1 MSVGAP
7 AIRVVSTGARPF
19 PRRPS
24 KRSGVES
31 LRARLPASPWR
42 NRAPH
47 RQRRSSATGVS
58 PRAAWVRLVVAVL
71 ALAVATGAA
80 AEERVAATAQD
91 HAEAPG
97 GSSGEAGGAAALS
110 AAPQTFR
117 DALGSAQ
124 AMRAFGASLTD
135 DELLGQ
141 AFMLGYPDAAPT
153 PFLLGWIERQG
164 LGGVKIFPRNVASL
178 EQLAKD
184 VDQLQAAAQR
194 QPRRIP
200 LLIATDLEGGW
211 INHVKHEV
219 SKTPGNLAIGAAG
232 MAEDAYRTGRYLG
245 LELAALGI
253 NMNFAPTV
261 DVYSSPDASV
271 IGPRAFSSDPVQTGL
286 LAVAYFRGLQ
296 SAGIIATAKHYPGHG
311 AADRDSHLV
320 LPRVDVDPQQFWD
333 RELVPYRFLIREG
346 LPAIMSG
353 HLAFPAI
360 ADEHVPASLSPVFMD
375 ELLRGRLGFE
385 GVVVTDDLEMTGAV
399 QYAGSPAKAAA
410 AAIEAG
416 NDLALVSHTQAWQQ
430 QAWEVARRRMEDDA
444 PFRSRVA
451 AAAGRVLEAKRAAV
465 TADPPM
471 PLGSAASVT
480 RSLAG
485 LVPAPGA
492 AEFFFASAARA
503 VTVVRGAML
512 PMPEARGRTL
522 LVGQH
527 RAFLDAGRRR
537 YPDAEAAQFPWS
549 PFYHAREPHLSAIP
563 AAARR
568 YDTIIFELANFNS
581 LEILTTMEPLA
592 DRIVVLSALT
602 PVYLREVP
610 WVHTA
615 VAVYGNSAAS
625 FDAGFAVL
633 AGDYPASGRWPL
645 DFGAA
650 TAASAAPAA
659 GAP

>member
-1 MSVGAP
+1 MNLRMSLVP
-7 AIRVVSTGARPF
+7 ALWALVAGLALTGA
-19 PRRPS
+19 
-24 KRSGVES
+24 
-31 LRARLPASPWR
+31 
-42 NRAPH
+42 
-47 RQRRSSATGVS
+47 
-58 PRAAWVRLVVAVL
+58 
-71 ALAVATGAA
+71 
-80 AEERVAATAQD
+80 
-91 HAEAPG
+91 
-97 GSSGEAGGAAALS
+97 AGGAADENVAAARRNDVDMQGASNREARGDTTLD
-110 AAPQTFR
+110 AAPETFWE
-117 DALGSAQ
+117 ALGSAE
-124 AMRAFGASLTD
+124 AMRAFAAGLSD

-141 AFMLGYPDAAPT
+141 AFMLGYPGTELT
-153 PFLLGWIERQG
+153 PLLLGWIEGQG

-178 EQLAKD
+178 EQLAAA
-184 VDQLQAAAQR
+184 VDRLQAAAQR
-194 QPRRIP
+194 QPRQVP

-211 INHVKHEV
+211 IDHVKHEI

-232 MAEDAYRTGRYLG
+232 MADDAYRTGRYLG

-261 DVYSSPDASV
+261 DVYSNPDASV

-320 LPRVDVDPQQFWD
+320 LPRIAADLQQLWD

-346 LPAIMSG
+346 VPAIMSG

-360 ADEHVPASLSPVFMD
+360 AGEDVPASLSPVFMS
-375 ELLRGRLGFE
+375 ELLRERLGFD

-399 QYAGSPAKAAA
+399 QHAGSPAEAVV

-416 NDLALVSHTQAWQQ
+416 NDLALVSHTPAWQE
-430 QAWEVARRRMEDDA
+430 QAWEVARRRMKEDEQ
-444 PFRSRVA
+444 FRRRVA
-451 AAAGRVLEAKRAAV
+451 EAAWRVLEAKRAAV
-465 TADPPM
+465 TATPPL
-471 PLGSAASVT
+471 PVTSAASVAG
-480 RSLAG
+480 SLAH

-492 AEFFFASAARA
+492 AEFFFSSAARA
-503 VTVVRGAML
+503 VTVVRDAGL
-512 PMPEARGRTL
+512 PLPDARGRTL
-522 LVGQH
+522 LAGQH

-537 YPDAEAAQFPWS
+537 YPDAEVAKFPWS
-549 PFYHAREPHLSAIP
+549 PFYYAREPHLSAIP
-563 AAARR
+563 AAARG

-581 LEILTTMEPLA
+581 LEILAAMEPLA
-592 DRIVVLSALT
+592 ERIVVLSALT

-650 TAASAAPAA
+650 EAPAA
-659 GAP
+659 AGTP

>member
-1 MSVGAP
+1 MWVL
-7 AIRVVSTGARPF
+7 V
-19 PRRPS
+19 
-24 KRSGVES
+24 
-31 LRARLPASPWR
+31 
-42 NRAPH
+42 
-47 RQRRSSATGVS
+47 ATI
-58 PRAAWVRLVVAVL
+58 
-71 ALAVATGAA
+71 ALAGAA
-80 AEERVAATAQD
+80 AAGADENVAAARQHDAATAD
-91 HAEAPG
+91 NSPGDSARMGTFWEALDSAE
-97 GSSGEAGGAAALS
+97 
-110 AAPQTFR
+110 
-117 DALGSAQ
+117 
-124 AMRAFGASLTD
+124 AMRAFAASLSD
-135 DELLGQ
+135 NELLGQ
-141 AFMLGYPDAAPT
+141 AFMLGYPDAVLT
-153 PFLLGWIERQG
+153 PFLLGWIEGQG

-178 EQLAKD
+178 EQLAAH
-184 VDQLQAAAQR
+184 VDELQAAAQR

-211 INHVKHEV
+211 IDHVKHEI

-232 MAEDAYRTGRYLG
+232 MPADAYRTGRYLG

-320 LPRVDVDPQQFWD
+320 LPRIAADRERLWD

-360 ADEHVPASLSPVFMD
+360 ADEDLPASLSPVFMD
-375 ELLRGRLGFE
+375 ELLRDRLGFE
-385 GVVVTDDLEMTGAV
+385 GIVVTDDLEMTGVV
-399 QYAGSPAKAAA
+399 QYAGSPAEAVV

-416 NDLALVSHTQAWQQ
+416 NDLALVSHTPAWQEQAWD
-430 QAWEVARRRMEDDA
+430 VARRRMKEDEQ
-444 PFRSRVA
+444 FRSRVA
-451 AAAGRVLEAKRAAV
+451 AAAVRVLEAKRAAV
-465 TADPPM
+465 TATPPL
-471 PLGSAASVT
+471 PLSSAASVT
-480 RSLAG
+480 RSLAH

-492 AEFFFASAARA
+492 AEFFFSSAARA
-503 VTVVRGAML
+503 VTVVRDAGL
-512 PMPEARGRTL
+512 PLPVTRGRTL
-522 LVGQH
+522 LAGQH

-537 YPDAEAAQFPWS
+537 YPDADVAKFPWS
-549 PFYHAREPHLSAIP
+549 PFYFAREPHLSAVP
-563 AAARR
+563 ATARG

-581 LEILTTMEPLA
+581 LEILTAMEPLA
-592 DRIVVLSALT
+592 ERIVVLSALT

-633 AGDYPASGRWPL
+633 AGDFPASGRWPL
-645 DFGAA
+645 DFAGAA
-650 TAASAAPAA
+650 AA

>member
-1 MSVGAP
+1 MS
-7 AIRVVSTGARPF
+7 
-19 PRRPS
+19 
-24 KRSGVES
+24 
-31 LRARLPASPWR
+31 WR
-42 NRAPH
+42 
-47 RQRRSSATGVS
+47 S
-58 PRAAWVRLVVAVL
+58 PRLVALRFFMAGLAMAGAVTIAAEGNG
-71 ALAVATGAA
+71 GAA
-80 AEERVAATAQD
+80 RRDDAATA
-91 HAEAPG
+91 
-97 GSSGEAGGAAALS
+97 GGATGENAATTTS
-110 AAPQTFR
+110 TAPVTFWE
-117 DALGSAQ
+117 ALGSAE
-124 AMRAFGASLTD
+124 AMRAFAASLSD

-141 AFMLGYPDAAPT
+141 AFMLGYPDAVLT
-153 PFLLGWIERQG
+153 PFLLGWIEGQG

-178 EQLAKD
+178 EQLAAH
-184 VDQLQAAAQR
+184 VDELQAAAQR

-211 INHVKHEV
+211 IDHVKHEV

-232 MAEDAYRTGRYLG
+232 MPEDAYRTGRYLG

-320 LPRVDVDPQQFWD
+320 LPRIAADRERLWD

-360 ADEHVPASLSPVFMD
+360 ADEDLPASLSPVFMD
-375 ELLRGRLGFE
+375 ELLRDRLGFE
-385 GVVVTDDLEMTGAV
+385 GIVVTDDLEMTGVV
-399 QYAGSPAKAAA
+399 QYAGSPAEAVV

-416 NDLALVSHTQAWQQ
+416 NDLALVSHTPAWQE
-430 QAWEVARRRMEDDA
+430 QAWEVARRRMKEDEQ
-444 PFRSRVA
+444 FRSRVA
-451 AAAGRVLEAKRAAV
+451 AAAVRVLEAKRAAV
-465 TADPPM
+465 TATPPL
-471 PLGSAASVT
+471 PLSSAASVT
-480 RSLAG
+480 RSLAH

-492 AEFFFASAARA
+492 AEFFFSSAARA
-503 VTVVRGAML
+503 VTVVRDAGL
-512 PMPEARGRTL
+512 PLPVTRGRIL
-522 LVGQH
+522 LAGQH

-537 YPDAEAAQFPWS
+537 YPDADVAKFPWS
-549 PFYHAREPHLSAIP
+549 PFYFARQPHLSAIP
-563 AAARR
+563 ATARG

-581 LEILTTMEPLA
+581 LEILTAMEPLA
-592 DRIVVLSALT
+592 ERIVVLSALT

-633 AGDYPASGRWPL
+633 AGDFPASGRWPL
-645 DFGAA
+645 DF
-650 TAASAAPAA
+650 A
-659 GAP
+659 GAEAAAADGAP

>member
-1 MSVGAP
+1 MAGAAVAVGAEDV
-7 AIRVVSTGARPF
+7 ASTD
-19 PRRPS
+19 
-24 KRSGVES
+24 
-31 LRARLPASPWR
+31 RADQDSS
-42 NRAPH
+42 H
-47 RQRRSSATGVS
+47 RTGV
-58 PRAAWVRLVVAVL
+58 
-71 ALAVATGAA
+71 AT
-80 AEERVAATAQD
+80 AATSV
-91 HAEAPG
+91 P
-97 GSSGEAGGAAALS
+97 AAVVPES
-110 AAPQTFR
+110 FR
-117 DALGSAQ
+117 DALDSAQ
-124 AMRAFGASLTD
+124 AMTAFAASLTD

-141 AFMLGYPDAAPT
+141 AFMLGYPDAAPS
-153 PFLLGWIERQG
+153 PFLLGWIENQG

-178 EQLAKD
+178 QQLAAD
-184 VDQLQAAAQR
+184 VDRLQAAAQR

-211 INHVKHEV
+211 IDHVKHEV

-232 MAEDAYRTGRYLG
+232 MPDDAYRTGRYLG

-320 LPRVDVDPQQFWD
+320 LPRVAADRQALWD

-346 LPAIMSG
+346 LPAVMSG

-360 ADEHVPASLSPVFMD
+360 DGEDVPASLSPVFMD
-375 ELLRGRLGFE
+375 ELLRDRLGFE

-399 QYAGSPAKAAA
+399 QYAGSPAAAVV

-430 QAWEVARRRMEDDA
+430 QAWEAARRRMKDDA
-444 PFRSRVA
+444 RFRGRVA
-451 AAAGRVLEAKRAAV
+451 AAAGRVLEAKRAAL
-465 TADPPM
+465 TADPPL
-471 PLGSAASVT
+471 PLASAASVN
-480 RSLAG
+480 RSLTG

-492 AEFFFASAARA
+492 ADFFFSSAARA
-503 VTVVRGAML
+503 VTVVRDAML

-537 YPDAEAAQFPWS
+537 YPDAEAARFPWS
-549 PFYHAREPHLSAIP
+549 PFYYAREPHLSAIP
-563 AAARR
+563 ATARR

-581 LEILTTMEPLA
+581 LEVLSAMEPLA

-615 VAVYGNSAAS
+615 VAVYGNSSAS

-633 AGDYPASGRWPL
+633 AGDYPAAGRWPL

-650 TAASAAPAA
+650 EAAATAAAP
-659 GAP
+659 

>member
-1 MSVGAP
+1 MIVRPTVAP
-7 AIRVVSTGARPF
+7 RSKSNRRDSDSTLVLSIGL
-19 PRRPS
+19 
-24 KRSGVES
+24 VM
-31 LRARLPASPWR
+31 
-42 NRAPH
+42 
-47 RQRRSSATGVS
+47 AT
-58 PRAAWVRLVVAVL
+58 L
-71 ALAVATGAA
+71 ALASAALAVGEESVAAEHEAAAAPGAATGEPAGTAA
-80 AEERVAATAQD
+80 
-91 HAEAPG
+91 
-97 GSSGEAGGAAALS
+97 SGAAPKMFWEAL
-110 AAPQTFR
+110 
-117 DALGSAQ
+117 DSAQ
-124 AMRAFGASLTD
+124 AMRAFAAGLSD

-141 AFMLGYPDAAPT
+141 AFMLGYPGAAPT
-153 PFLLGWIERQG
+153 PFLRGWIEGQS

-178 EQLAKD
+178 QQLAAD
-184 VDQLQAAAQR
+184 IDELQGAAQR

-211 INHVKHEV
+211 IDHVKHEI

-232 MAEDAYRTGRYLG
+232 MADDAYRTGRYLG

-261 DVYSSPDASV
+261 DVYSNPDASV

-320 LPRVDVDPQQFWD
+320 LPRVAADREQLWD
-333 RELVPYRFLIREG
+333 RELVPYRFLVREG
-346 LPAIMSG
+346 VPAIMSG

-360 ADEHVPASLSPVFMD
+360 ADERVPASLSPVFMS
-375 ELLRGRLGFE
+375 ELLRERLGFD

-399 QYAGSPAKAAA
+399 QHAGSPAQAVV

-416 NDLALVSHTQAWQQ
+416 NDLALVSHTPAWQE
-430 QAWEVARRRMEDDA
+430 QAWEAARRRMKEDEQ
-444 PFRSRVA
+444 FRSRVA
-451 AAAGRVLEAKRAAV
+451 EAALRVLEAKRAAV
-465 TADPPM
+465 TATPPL
-471 PLGSAASVT
+471 PVTSAASVAG
-480 RSLAG
+480 SLAH

-492 AEFFFASAARA
+492 AEFFFSSAARA
-503 VTVVRGAML
+503 VTVVRDAGL
-512 PMPEARGRTL
+512 PLPEARGRTL
-522 LVGQH
+522 LAGQH

-537 YPDAEAAQFPWS
+537 YPDAEVANFPWS
-549 PFYHAREPHLSAIP
+549 PFYYAREPHLSAIP
-563 AAARR
+563 AAARG

-581 LEILTTMEPLA
+581 LEILAAMEPLA
-592 DRIVVLSALT
+592 ERIVVLSALT

-650 TAASAAPAA
+650 AAAAAAAAP
-659 GAP
+659 

>member
-1 MSVGAP
+1 MAGAAVAVGAEDV
-7 AIRVVSTGARPF
+7 ASTD
-19 PRRPS
+19 
-24 KRSGVES
+24 
-31 LRARLPASPWR
+31 RADQDS
-42 NRAPH
+42 
-47 RQRRSSATGVS
+47 S
-58 PRAAWVRLVVAVL
+58 PRAG
-71 ALAVATGAA
+71 VAT
-80 AEERVAATAQD
+80 AATS
-91 HAEAPG
+91 AP
-97 GSSGEAGGAAALS
+97 AAV
-110 AAPQTFR
+110 PETFR
-117 DALGSAQ
+117 DALDSAQ
-124 AMRAFGASLTD
+124 AMTAFAASLTD

-141 AFMLGYPDAAPT
+141 AFMLGYPDAVPS
-153 PFLLGWIERQG
+153 PFLLGWIENQG

-178 EQLAKD
+178 QQLAAD
-184 VDQLQAAAQR
+184 VDQLQAVAQR

-211 INHVKHEV
+211 IDHVKHEV
-219 SKTPGNLAIGAAG
+219 SRTPGNLAIGAAG
-232 MAEDAYRTGRYLG
+232 MPDDAYRTGRYLG

-320 LPRVDVDPQQFWD
+320 LPRIAADRQALWD

-346 LPAIMSG
+346 LPAVMSG

-360 ADEHVPASLSPVFMD
+360 DGEDVPASLSPVFMD
-375 ELLRGRLGFE
+375 ELLRDRLGFE

-399 QYAGSPAKAAA
+399 QYAGSPAAAVV

-430 QAWEVARRRMEDDA
+430 QAWEAARRRMKDDA
-444 PFRSRVA
+444 RFRSRVA
-451 AAAGRVLEAKRAAV
+451 AAAGRVLEAKRAAL
-465 TADPPM
+465 AAEPPL
-471 PLGSAASVT
+471 PLASAASVN
-480 RSLAG
+480 RSLTG

-492 AEFFFASAARA
+492 ADFFFSSAARA
-503 VTVVRGAML
+503 VTVVRDAML

-537 YPDAEAAQFPWS
+537 YPDAEAARFPWS
-549 PFYHAREPHLSAIP
+549 PFYYAREPHLSAIP
-563 AAARR
+563 ATARR

-581 LEILTTMEPLA
+581 LEILSAMEPLA

-615 VAVYGNSAAS
+615 VAVYGNSSAS

-633 AGDYPASGRWPL
+633 AGDYPAAGRWPL

-650 TAASAAPAA
+650 EAAATDAAP
-659 GAP
+659 